1 MSLKREDE
9 LHRQIFNKERKISA
23 LETENLLLKKRLKEY
38 VTKDTYEKLLKKTV
52 HQEETITK
60 LYNFVLEHGLD
71 YNL

>member
-23 LETENLLLKKRLKEY
+23 LEAEILLLKKRQKEY
-38 VTKDTYEKLLKKTV
+38 VTRETYEKLLKKSA

-60 LYNFVLEHGLD
+60 LYNFILENGLD